1 MPSKPSKPRAL
12 GTEDHLRAALTA
24 WRIGGFY
31 RSPEACAKA
40 HKVHPSTFRRRLQ
53 GKHKSHQIAYIN
65 QYRITLAGEAAI
77 VRHYIYL
84 ANARISLSTIYN
96 PDDSQYHP
104 TLRILPPPSVLGA
117 NSPANRALKL
127 QK

>member
-1 MPSKPSKPRAL
+1 MLSKPCTPGA
-12 GTEDHLRAALTA
+12 EDYLQAALTA

-40 HKVHPSTFRRRLQ
+40 HEVYPSTFRRRLQ
-53 GKHKSHQIAYIN
+53 GKRGIACIN

-84 ANARISLSTIYN
+84 ANARISMSTIYN

-117 NSPANRALKL
+117 NSPANRALKH